1 MLSINSNRGLQ
12 VESKFSTLYLRIGEA
27 LMQTSIF
34 FKNIIDSSSLCMK
47 SIVVVSERYQI
58 ILQLSNICLQS
69 SVPDS
74 E

>member
-1 MLSINSNRGLQ
+1 
-12 VESKFSTLYLRIGEA
+12 
-27 LMQTSIF
+27 MQTSIF
-34 FKNIIDSSSLCMK
+34 FKNIIDSSSLRMK